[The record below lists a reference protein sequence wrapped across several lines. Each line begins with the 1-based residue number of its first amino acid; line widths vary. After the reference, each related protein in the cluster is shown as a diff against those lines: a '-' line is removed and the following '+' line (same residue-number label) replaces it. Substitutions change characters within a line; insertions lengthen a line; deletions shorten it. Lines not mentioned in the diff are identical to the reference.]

1 MKIKNM
7 KLMLLGLFGLISM
20 NAMAG
25 DIGPAVNDVITRAN
39 LAFKVTK
46 AAQDNGTAGTVTFLG
61 MVASPDKKDADGDIA
76 NQPDG
81 TITIP
86 ATVWTLYGTKGN
98 KVNYNV
104 TQIDAAWSTTYG
116 DAANVKA
123 KLTKLV
129 SEVVEKDKDGKE
141 AASHL
146 IATGFTKLAEVVLPT
161 GQTKL
166 AANAFSGCTV
176 LAKINLGNIKEFGDN
191 CLDKT
196 IITSLDLTSAVTIGV
211 SAFEGINTVKTVTI
225 PATVE
230 SIGADAFKNMWKDAW
245 TDPKGAKDADGEFIP
260 VKHPAQGLE
269 ELTFNANSTNDKGF
283 KTIPAVFDGDKLLKK
298 VTITSTKA
306 TKFATNA
313 FADAVALQEL
323 DLTGCTELEAINTGD
338 FAAAPFTSIKL
349 TGTKI
354 KDIVNLDL
362 TGANLTLATITFPNT
377 FGKGATTATAPFGG
391 TGKFMNFTA
400 LTALDLSNTY
410 VTKIPT
416 SLCEYEPKPL
426 SIVHKKAKGAYQY
439 DANGNPIYIEPSL
452 ATVAL
457 NAETTEIGIWAFAKQ
472 AKLATV
478 TGVNQPKLEKIGE
491 HAFDG
496 NAWTAVD
503 LSAATNAKFTV
514 IDNQTFANMATV
526 TTITLPAQI
535 TEIYPGA
542 FANDEGVTSINLE
555 DLVGL
560 TVLNPIFHAGVVES
574 SWTTSTINGYTIN
587 QTKNEVAIPI
597 ATVTLPA
604 GLKEINP
611 GALQLLDIEE
621 IVIPSSVKDIWDYA
635 FQGCINLKKFT
646 WDDAQDRWISNNAF
660 RGDDHME
667 EVRMVTAIPGFAI
680 TIGGTTPTG
689 EPVDF
694 IFKGNSKDVL
704 KFIVNTEDYAS
715 LVAAGWTEANL
726 KYCTLTTEGASV
738 FEFKAASK
746 TGEYYYATYYNANQA
761 TWFPA
766 ENFEVFSAIVQ
777 GSDVVL
783 NAATTEGGYYKVKKG
798 EPCIV
803 RSKVQKADYELKNA
817 SFNNISTM
825 PTDNELLVATKDFTP
840 SRLKYQYKFGV
851 KGGVVAFYRVTSGT
865 IKKNTLYVQSNTA
878 TDRLNIVFEDEA
890 TAIQGFKA
898 EAESNAPIY
907 NLNGVRVNKAG
918 KGVYIQN
925 GKKFVK

>member
-7 KLMLLGLFGLISM
+7 KLMLLSLFGLISM
-20 NAMAG
+20 NATAG
-25 DIGPAVNDVITRAN
+25 DIGPAVGKTITRAN
-39 LAFKVTK
+39 LAFEVTK
-46 AAQDNGTAGTVTFLG
+46 AAQDNGTAGEVTFLG
-61 MVASPDKKDADGDIA
+61 MVASPDKTDADGAIA

-86 ATVWTLYGTKGN
+86 ATVWTLYGDKGN

-104 TQIDAAWSTTYG
+104 KQIDANWASYG
-116 DAANVKA
+116 DGANVKA

-141 AASHL
+141 TASHL
-146 IATGFTKLAEVVLPT
+146 IATGFAKLAEVVLPT

-166 AANAFSGCTV
+166 AASAFSGCTV
-176 LAKINLGNIKEFGDN
+176 LAKINLGNIKDFGAN

-196 IITSLDLTSAVTIGV
+196 IITSLDLTSAVTIGA
-211 SAFEGINTVKTVTI
+211 SAFEGINTVKTVSI

-230 SIGADAFKNMWKDAW
+230 SIGADAFKDMYKASW
-245 TDPKGAKDADGEFIP
+245 TTTEKDADGDPIT
-260 VKHPAQGLE
+260 VTHPAQGLE
-269 ELTFNANSTNDKGF
+269 ELTFNACSDATKGF
-283 KTIPAVFDGDKLLKK
+283 ATIPAVFAGDALLKK
-298 VTITSTKA
+298 VTVTSTKA
-306 TKFATNA
+306 TGFAANA
-313 FADAVALQEL
+313 FNAAVDLQEL
-323 DLTGCTELEAINTGD
+323 DLSGCTALTDINTGD

-349 TGTKI
+349 AGTKI
-354 KDIVNLDL
+354 KNIANLDL
-362 TGANLTLATITFPNT
+362 TSANRTLATITLPTT
-377 FGKGATTATAPFGG
+377 FGKGITATAAFGIAN
-391 TGKFMNFTA
+391 KFQDFIA
-400 LTALDLSNTY
+400 LTELDLSNTQ
-410 VTKIPT
+410 VKEIPA
-416 SLCEYEPKPL
+416 SLFEMTPTTAAPY
-426 SIVHKKAKGAYQY
+426 SRHAYDPYGPGGYAY
-439 DANGNPIYIEPSL
+439 DASSNPVYIDPVL
-452 ATVAL
+452 ATVKL
-457 NAETTEIGIWAFAKQ
+457 NAETTAIGANAFDGCVA
-472 AKLATV
+472 LATV
-478 TGVNQPKLEKIGE
+478 EGLNQAKMATIGAG
-491 HAFDG
+491 AF
-496 NAWTAVD
+496 NNTALAALD
-503 LSAATNAKFTV
+503 LSATKVTV
-514 IDNQTFANMATV
+514 INPFTFGNIATL
-526 TTITLPAQI
+526 TSINLPAGV
-535 TEIYPGA
+535 TEIYPAA
-542 FANDEGVTSINLE
+542 FANDGAVTSINLGE
-555 DLVGL
+555 LTKL
-560 TVLNPIFHAGVVES
+560 TVLNPIFHEGVVDN
-574 SWTTSTINGYTIN
+574 SWAFGTYNGYPIGWTS
-587 QTKNEVAIPI
+587 NEVAIPL

-604 GLKEINP
+604 NLKKINP

-621 IVIPSSVKDIWDYA
+621 ITIPAKVDEIQQYA
-635 FQGCINLKKFT
+635 LQGCINLKKFT
-646 WDDAQDRWISNNAF
+646 WDDAQDRWIYNNAF

-667 EVRMVTAIPGFAI
+667 EVRMVTATAGNAI
-680 TIGGTTPTG
+680 IIGGATLTG
-689 EPVDF
+689 DPVDL

-715 LVAAGWTEANL
+715 LVADGWTEANL
-726 KYCTLTTEGASV
+726 KFCTLTTEGASV

-783 NAATTEGGYYKVKKG
+783 NAATTEGGYYKVKKA

-817 SFNNISTM
+817 SFNDISTM
-825 PTDNELLVATKDFTP
+825 PTDNELRVAPSDFTP